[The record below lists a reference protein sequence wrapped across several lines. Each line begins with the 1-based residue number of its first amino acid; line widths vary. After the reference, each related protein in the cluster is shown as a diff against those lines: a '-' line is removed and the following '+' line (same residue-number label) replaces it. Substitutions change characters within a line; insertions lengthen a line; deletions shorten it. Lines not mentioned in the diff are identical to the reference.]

1 MSHFPAARQRRSS
14 LLSRGK
20 WRAALGMSGL
30 GGILFRDD
38 AETDVFVARV
48 EFEGGHDDRQIFARQ
63 LRGGELQQGFAQT
76 D

>member
-1 MSHFPAARQRRSS
+1 
-14 LLSRGK
+14 
-20 WRAALGMSGL
+20 MSGL